1 MAVTEVV
8 HVLFPEGPPR
18 QLGRLDAVCS
28 RGDGPPR
35 GPVLYRGDLHVGG
48 QLSSLSVLAEGE
60 FPIVLVSE
68 SQFLLALLQVD
79 VTSTR
84 FRLHLII
91 GQFAHGV

>member
-1 MAVTEVV
+1 MAVTEMV

-35 GPVLYRGDLHVGG
+35 GPVLDRGDLHVGG
-48 QLSSLSVLAEGE
+48 KLSSLPVLAEGE

-79 VTSTR
+79 VASAR

-91 GQFAHGV
+91 GQFTHGV